1 MHTMLTPSQTSNG
14 AESSSAWQSPD
25 PWSGGSSANLH
36 PPTFTPHRSSATQ
49 SEYSGSAWETDPEPS
64 ADDGDL
70 RPTPDNNSASMQS
83 YNDPRTGIWSQEN
96 VYRQGIMNTAS
107 KNICHDNGIDHT
119 VTQLI
124 PQDFRQFLADVE
136 AAAPFGTDSFSN
148 GSILST
154 DPSLS
159 ANERPEI
166 AAPSS
171 SPLFTDGGPVSQLFQ
186 PPIHGRSGVSI
197 VIDGTMNFEASSAQ
211 QPLQV
216 ERSFYPLSSDHI
228 SISSLAARIS
238 LDDAHPPTTNLPPT
252 MSIEPPTITAPPQ
265 TSADTSTTG
274 IIRCTER
281 GCQAKFTGDSWKDS
295 LRRHKSGKHHNK
307 PKPTCPECH
316 MVFQSGRRDN
326 LKRHIMDKHPGHPL
340 PPSRSVRTKSSAPK
354 RRHP

>member
-1 MHTMLTPSQTSNG
+1 MLTPQTSNG
-14 AESSSAWQSPD
+14 AESSSAWPSPD

-36 PPTFTPHRSSATQ
+36 PPIFTPHRSSATQ
-49 SEYSGSAWETDPEPS
+49 SEYSGSAWEPDPGPS

-96 VYRQGIMNTAS
+96 VYRQGIRNTATR
-107 KNICHDNGIDHT
+107 NMRHDHVIDYT

-124 PQDFRQFLADVE
+124 PQDFQQFLADVE

-148 GSILST
+148 GGILST

-159 ANERPEI
+159 ANGRPEM

-171 SPLFTDGGPVSQLFQ
+171 LPPFTDGGPVSQLFQ
-186 PPIHGRSGVSI
+186 PPIRGRSGVSM
-197 VIDGTMNFEASSAQ
+197 VIDGTMNFETSSAQ

-216 ERSFYPLSSDHI
+216 ERSTHPLGSDHI
-228 SISSLAARIS
+228 SLLNLANRIS
-238 LDDAHPPTTNLPPT
+238 LDDPHLPPTNLPPT
-252 MSIEPPTITAPPQ
+252 MSIEPPTTTGPPQ
-265 TSADTSTTG
+265 ISADTSPIG
-274 IIRCTER
+274 IVRCTER

-295 LRRHKSGKHHNK
+295 LRRHMTGKHRNK
-307 PKPTCPECH
+307 PKPTCSECH

-340 PPSRSVRTKSSAPK
+340 PPSRSVLTKGSTPK
-354 RRHP
+354 PRRP